1 VRGRRRALD
10 DGESFFDADPSR
22 DPLVKSVVEIL
33 ERSDHL
39 EKLRRTLEDR
49 EYADKRRRFEN
60 RTREFNKL
68 RAD

>member
-10 DGESFFDADPSR
+10 DGESFFEGDPSR

-33 ERSDHL
+33 ERSEHL

-49 EYADKRRRFEN
+49 EYAEKRRRYVN
-60 RTREFNKL
+60 RAREFDNL